1 MKVSPF
7 NPPPTRIQDKPRPQL
22 TMYKVT
28 FGHIRFGRPTSST
41 LYLQSHSVRS
51 LKRRIYS
58 TIDNVQSL
66 SIVPVA
72 VKN

>member
-7 NPPPTRIQDKPRPQL
+7 NPPRQKIP
-22 TMYKVT
+22 MFKVT
-28 FGHIRFGRPTSST
+28 FGYVNGFGQSTSST
-41 LYLQSHSVRS
+41 LYMQSHSVRS

>member
-7 NPPPTRIQDKPRPQL
+7 NPPAAPMI
-22 TMYKVT
+22 MFKVT

-41 LYLQSHSVRS
+41 LYLQSHSARS

-58 TIDNVQSL
+58 TIDSVQSL

>member
-7 NPPPTRIQDKPRPQL
+7 NPPRQKIP
-22 TMYKVT
+22 MYKVT

-58 TIDNVQSL
+58 TIDSVYSL
-66 SIVPVA
+66 SIVPVT